1 MKQIK
6 RETQLPMARELPET
20 RDVTA
25 RAEEE
30 RASMESKAMIFL
42 ARQNPRN
49 EERVMREIE
58 RIAKIPEFAETAFY
72 SYPRSNREIF
82 GPSINLAQEMI
93 RIWGN
98 ATTKMTVPY
107 EDEDQFVI
115 DVLAWDFE
123 SNYSMQR
130 QIIIKKLIQRK
141 DRSGGTQ
148 WIQPDERD
156 KRELMERHHSLL
168 RRNCILSIFP
178 RWFVDKIVG
187 IARETVKKRA
197 GKANIEELRQKLQ
210 KEFESMG
217 IYREQVEAYLG
228 HSYSATTV
236 EELTELQGI
245 IRSIR
250 DGVTNRKDYF
260 GSEAPRKVVPQPEKQ
275 GITLEQIFSGEV
287 KHEGPKEG
295 PSAPPQEAAPQK
307 ATPQEE
313 VPGPQPPPEK
323 VDAQIPEEFKKSLP
337 KCATAPEVQKC
348 MKEVPQSKPPEVK
361 GDVREPMIHE
371 RQIEAVKKI
380 AAKKSITVNADALRR
395 ISFSDASRLV
405 EAIQSDDFDPEEVCR
420 KFGELLS

>member
-1 MKQIK
+1 
-6 RETQLPMARELPET
+6 MARELPET

-42 ARQNPRN
+42 TRQNPRN
-49 EERVMREIE
+49 EERAMREIE

-98 ATTKMTVPY
+98 ATTKMTIPY
-107 EDEDQFVI
+107 EDEDQFAI

-123 SNYSMQR
+123 TNYSMQR

-141 DRSGGTQ
+141 DWAGRTQ

-236 EELTELQGI
+236 EEITELQGI

-250 DGVTNRKDYF
+250 DGVTNRNDYF
-260 GSEAPRKVVPQPEKQ
+260 GPEAPKKGAPQPEKQ
-275 GITLEQIFSGEV
+275 DITLDQVLKGEV
-287 KHEGPKEG
+287 EHEGSKEG
-295 PSAPPQEAAPQK
+295 PSAPPQEA
-307 ATPQEE
+307 TPQEE
-313 VPGPQPPPEK
+313 APGPQPPPEK
-323 VDAQIPEEFKKSLP
+323 GAPEESVEPRDAQILEEFKKSLP
-337 KCATAPEVQKC
+337 KCATATEVQKY
-348 MKEVPQSKPPEVK
+348 MKEGPQAKSLEME
-361 GDVREPMIHE
+361 GSGEEPRIT
-371 RQIEAVKKI
+371 RQQIDAIKRI
-380 AAKKSITVNADALRR
+380 AAKKGFSVNPDVLGG
-395 ISFSDASRLV
+395 ISYSRASRLIR
-405 EAIQSDDFDPEEVCR
+405 EMQREDFDPEELYGG
-420 KFGELLS
+420 FGEAVGKLLF